1 MATAKGSPRALDSN
15 SKINV
20 KIHTPDTLWASVWYS
35 QYLKEAKM
43 SPLLTESVNPLLPVK
58 DLFVEARRYA
68 KSNFPY
74 GRCDIVYRGMYV
86 EQDATPFGLD
96 MENYDWVAIVPTFEK
111 GVNTY
116 GMSLKECLL
125 PFVKDPFKEG
135 SFHIGPVRNGGN
147 ALPIRRLLPNNRES
161 MECTVD
167 TLVES
172 WVLEVRKEGFEVKDK
187 PTFLLYKDKKL
198 ALGKN
203 IKIKDVIDT
212 RMQNHYFC
220 FPLSTQDCSKEVTS
234 IRPSLDMENI
244 DELVKCIDLSDEDA
258 NSAATGTKRRKK
270 RQGQRQR
277 LESELAMRQVPE
289 ARQNSRVRHD
299 PEANKV
305 AVSKTPSNFNEHLV
319 AGASQRETIN
329 MKKKKKKKE
338 RACAKDQNKE
348 EAESLFI
355 DQVTSHP
362 HLRLLYYK
370 FLVMTMRLI
379 PCCHYHYNAG
389 GASSSIRQEG
399 GQGN

>member
-1 MATAKGSPRALDSN
+1 MAELKVSPKLSKQSDICNKDQWEQGLRMATAEGCSQGLYSN
-15 SKINV
+15 YKINV
-20 KIHTPDTLWASVWYS
+20 R
-35 QYLKEAKM
+35 LKKCWC
-43 SPLLTESVNPLLPVK
+43 LTESVNPLLPVK
-58 DLFVEARRYA
+58 DQFVEARRYT
-68 KSNFPY
+68 KSNFPF
-74 GRCDIVYRGMYV
+74 GRCDIMYRGMYV
-86 EQDATPFGLD
+86 EQDATPFGLG
-96 MENYDWVAIVPTFEK
+96 MEDNDWVGVFPTFEK
-111 GVNTY
+111 G
-116 GMSLKECLL
+116 GL
-125 PFVKDPFKEG
+125 PFSKDPSKETD
-135 SFHIGPVRNGGN
+135 FYMGPVRNGRN
-147 ALPIRRLLPNNRES
+147 ALPIRRLVPNNRES
-161 MECTVD
+161 MESTVD
-167 TLVES
+167 DLIDS
-172 WVLEVRKEGFEVKDK
+172 WVLEVRKEGFEVKDTPK
-187 PTFLLYKDKKL
+187 FLLYKDKKL

-277 LESELAMRQVPE
+277 LESELDMRQVPE

-348 EAESLFI
+348 EAESLFT
-355 DQVTSHP
+355 DQVTSCP
-362 HLRLLYYK
+362 HL
-370 FLVMTMRLI
+370 
-379 PCCHYHYNAG
+379 
-389 GASSSIRQEG
+389 
-399 GQGN
+399 